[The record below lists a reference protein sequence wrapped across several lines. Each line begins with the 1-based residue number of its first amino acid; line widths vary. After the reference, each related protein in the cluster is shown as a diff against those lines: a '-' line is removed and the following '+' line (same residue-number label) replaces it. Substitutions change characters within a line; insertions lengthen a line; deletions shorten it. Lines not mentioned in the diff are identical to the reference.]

1 MKILIIFQDNTID
14 LKIEQLPKLF
24 LLPMIKSSPDIE
36 AKVFNRRPE
45 LLNQNPHHYDQL
57 AVDEIKSFKPDVIIY
72 SPWYNIPDK
81 IFAAAKELKI
91 PTMTLYWDTRIQLGT
106 FELDI
111 FYKSDY
117 VAVADSLAT
126 YYRLSLLNKM
136 MNRDPCEFNTIFCS
150 GFLIDPDDYPKPSKV
165 HEKKYDVVLLGSLEA
180 SRVGLVADLK
190 NKLAKKNIKFDQLG
204 GIQNPEA
211 NLSPEQYMETIYQ
224 SKILITSQ
232 TQPARLQIKNKI
244 FEFFSARAFC
254 LIDRNFEYESILP
267 SDCVAYYDDF
277 DDLLTKI
284 DYYMNHP
291 QEREDMANRAHNWYI
306 KTYDF
311 RDFWSKT
318 LEAVKNRDPVL
329 PSFPI
334 TNINS
339 PALEVVKK
347 ESLEKLAIYFNKD
360 ALTSNQGIDYIKNI
374 SKRRFAKKLKKSTQ
388 KRIKKVRQLVG
399 FR

>member
-24 LLPMIKSSPDIE
+24 LQPMIKSSPEVE

-57 AVDEIKSFKPDVIIY
+57 AIDEIKSFRPDIIVY

-91 PTMTLYWDTRIQLGT
+91 PTLTLYWDTRIQLGT
-106 FELDI
+106 FEFDI

-150 GFLIDPDDYPKPSKV
+150 GFLIDPDDYPKPSK
-165 HEKKYDVVLLGSLEA
+165 HYEKKYDVVLLGSLEA
-180 SRVGLVADLK
+180 SRIELVSDLK
-190 NKLAKKNIKFDQLG
+190 NKLAKRNIRFDQLG
-204 GIQNPEA
+204 GIQNPDA

-232 TQPARLQIKNKI
+232 TQLARLQIKNKI
-244 FEFFSARAFC
+244 FEFFSAGAFC

-267 SDCVAYYDDF
+267 ADCVAYYDDF
-277 DDLLTKI
+277 DDLLVKI
-284 DYYMNHP
+284 DYYITHP
-291 QEREDMANRAHNWYI
+291 KEREEMANKARDWYL

-311 RDFWSKT
+311 RDFWSSTFAAIK
-318 LEAVKNRDPVL
+318 ARQPVL
-329 PSFPI
+329 PGFPVI
-334 TNINS
+334 KVNS
-339 PALEVVKK
+339 PALEVVEK
-347 ESLEKLAIYFNKD
+347 ESWEKISTYFNK
-360 ALTSNQGIDYIKNI
+360 AASAPNQSMDYIKNVS
-374 SKRRFAKKLKKSTQ
+374 SKRFIKKLKKST
-388 KRIKKVRQLVG
+388 KKE
-399 FR
+399 